1 MGEYILGAGIV
12 AGVSVFSIYVKMVCR
27 EILRKSR
34 KVMI

>member
-1 MGEYILGAGIV
+1 MGECVLGIGIV
-12 AGVSVFSIYVKMVCR
+12 VGVSVFSIYVKMLCR